1 MPGIGTFFR
10 YCPSCGKRFHVK
22 LVGEKLLGEE
32 LVGEEIRPGVP
43 TEFHHVVLS
52 IKSTATSRRDESG
65 VAGLLGAEKD
75 QSLSGSEMFQYAFR
89 CQHCG
94 HEWTEEH
101 SENLKAKVG
110 GKTGYTGD

>member
-32 LVGEEIRPGVP
+32 LVGEEIRTGVP
-43 TEFHHVVLS
+43 AELHHAVLNINS
-52 IKSTATSRRDESG
+52 ISSSRRDESG
-65 VAGLLGAEKD
+65 VARPLGAGGD
-75 QSLSGSEMFQYAFR
+75 QTFSGSEMFQYSFR

-94 HEWTEEH
+94 HGWTEEH

-110 GKTGYTGD
+110 GKAGYTGD